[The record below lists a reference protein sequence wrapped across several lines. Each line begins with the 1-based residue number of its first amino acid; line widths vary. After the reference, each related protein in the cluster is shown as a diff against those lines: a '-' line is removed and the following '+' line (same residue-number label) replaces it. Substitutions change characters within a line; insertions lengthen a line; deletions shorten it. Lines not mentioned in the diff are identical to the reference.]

1 MIVCMY
7 DCHDHDDHVI
17 VVVTPCLWWWDDCKL
32 STCSNTLLV
41 YNTTPYRQQQ
51 DRHKLNQERVLKY
64 IKCTDNSK
72 AMSLVNSKGI
82 SILSPL

>member
-7 DCHDHDDHVI
+7 DCHDHDDHHHVIHCI
-17 VVVTPCLWWWDDCKL
+17 VVVTLCLWWWDHCKL

-64 IKCTDNSK
+64 RKSTDNSK
-72 AMSLVNSKGI
+72 AMSLVCQ
-82 SILSPL
+82 